1 MTALRTRGVVI
12 GIKGKASSE
21 RAALDMSSIEPC
33 HPAAIGKRVH
43 LVGESLVWPVLFL
56 YPEYG
61 ETDFIQEFHED
72 TWLVIFLLQ
81 TYESMYK
88 LFSSEQLCRSFK
100 TDVRRNA
107 IMGFGAEI

>member
-1 MTALRTRGVVI
+1 MDKLVTALLSRGVVI
-12 GIKGKASSE
+12 GIKGKASSKL
-21 RAALDMSSIEPC
+21 ALDLSSVEPC

-72 TWLVIFLLQ
+72 SWLVIFFP
-81 TYESMYK
+81 Y
-88 LFSSEQLCRSFK
+88 
-100 TDVRRNA
+100 RNLELINIFLISLIA
-107 IMGFGAEI
+107 YQIT